1 MDAELETRALVR
13 QLLDSQRFAVLSTAS
28 ESGPYCSLVAFW
40 AAGDLSHV
48 LFATMRDSRKFS
60 NLTAHPQVAL
70 LFDDRSNRDS
80 DIQEGMAVTA
90 TGEAW
95 ELTDGGARTAAAAL
109 FLAKHPQLAEF
120 VGSPGCAL
128 VRVEVDVYH
137 VVTHF
142 QNVVQLFSSPTG
154 RMPMPSV

>member
-1 MDAELETRALVR
+1 MDTELETRTLVR
-13 QLLDSQRFAVLSTAS
+13 RLLDSQRFVVLSTLS
-28 ESGPYCSLVAFW
+28 DDGPYCSLVAFW
-40 AAGDLSHV
+40 TAEDLSHA

-60 NLTAHPQVAL
+60 NLALHPRVAL

-90 TGEAW
+90 TGQAR
-95 ELTDGGARTAAAAL
+95 ELTDAGARTAAAAL

-120 VGSPGCAL
+120 IGSPGCAL
-128 VRVEVDVYH
+128 VRVDVDVYH
-137 VVTHF
+137 VVTRF

-154 RMPMPSV
+154 HMPIPTV